1 MDKSLEKMSEMV
13 EGPDK
18 DKLGTC
24 FIEELG
30 LHPAH
35 SNLISHS
42 PSPSHYLLVLQIF
55 KRPIAGQRER
65 EEGKEPKEHVSMNK

>member
-1 MDKSLEKMSEMV
+1 MDKGLEKITKMV

-24 FIEELG
+24 FTEELE

-35 SNLISHS
+35 SNLVSQS
-42 PSPSHYLLVLQIF
+42 PSPSDYLLALPDFQ
-55 KRPIAGQRER
+55 KTSSTPE
-65 EEGKEPKEHVSMNK
+65 EEG